1 MHQDSCFPNPRFTV
15 LTQARE
21 PPQRCDQLEF
31 CDKHDYFLSRKSVL
45 EVFCVRCFGL
55 KVAPKKEGH
64 QVLIVSIRSELCLV
78 SRELRLQCGYR
89 FLLRGMSGSDEHIFR
104 T

>member
-45 EVFCVRCFGL
+45 EVFCVRRCFGL
-55 KVAPKKEGH
+55 RVALRKKDIKSSLLAFAANC
-64 QVLIVSIRSELCLV
+64 VLYLV
-78 SRELRLQCGYR
+78 SSDCNADI
-89 FLLRGMSGSDEHIFR
+89 GSY
-104 T
+104 